1 MKRVLVAALCVL
13 VSRGAM
19 ADDAPAP
26 LRPGPG
32 ADVASAN
39 CGTCHTSDYIAMNSV
54 FLTSDGWRA
63 EVTKMRTAFGAPIDD
78 GTAAQIVAYLAANYA
93 VTGKP

>member
-1 MKRVLVAALCVL
+1 VKRALIAVLGVMLC
-13 VSRGAM
+13 RGAL
-19 ADDAPAP
+19 ADDPPGP

-39 CGTCHTSDYIAMNSV
+39 CGTCHTSDYIVMNSV

-78 GTAAQIVAYLAANYA
+78 GTAAQIVAYLVANYA